1 MFFRLCQRGSLP
13 PSLVARLSTRPS
25 PPLKFNVKRVRVIF
39 FFEISVLD
47 FTKVTNVPLILKG
60 FDGGLPANFLLEL
73 YDAEKMEL
81 KSQVTNKVPIFE
93 VNIICQYLKSFSTKF
108 AHKIKRVT
116 NTVYHLISTAKRCS

>member
-1 MFFRLCQRGSLP
+1 M
-13 PSLVARLSTRPS
+13 
-25 PPLKFNVKRVRVIF
+25 
-39 FFEISVLD
+39 
-47 FTKVTNVPLILKG
+47 PLILKG

-116 NTVYHLISTAKRCS
+116 NTVYHLI